1 MFHSQVPRM
10 FQRRVSAF
18 GVRNQQD
25 STFSLTSDT
34 PEEFEDPET
43 RHHSLTG
50 CRRASVHQQQG
61 SDQSEASVRAPG
73 QSEARVQSL
82 TGSRRASVRVHAP
95 PGGLSSG
102 FW

>member
-1 MFHSQVPRM
+1 M

-25 STFSLTSDT
+25 STFSLTSES
-34 PEEFEDPET
+34 PEEDEDPET
-43 RHHSLTG
+43 RHQSLTG
-50 CRRASVHQQQG
+50 SRRASVV
-61 SDQSEASVRAPG
+61 SPDQSEASAGRRLD
-73 QSEARVQSL
+73 QSEARFQSL
-82 TGSRRASVRVHAP
+82 TGSRRASVRVRAP

>member
-1 MFHSQVPRM
+1 M

-25 STFSLTSDT
+25 STFSLASET
-34 PEEFEDPET
+34 PEEDEDPET
-43 RHHSLTG
+43 RHTSLTG
-50 CRRASVHQQQG
+50 SRRASVA
-61 SDQSEASVRAPG
+61 SPDQSEASVRRLD
-73 QSEARVQSL
+73 QSEAGFQSL
-82 TGSRRASVRVHAP
+82 TGSRRASVRVRAP